1 MIQGFNTL
9 ELLIRYKNTLVNNI
23 ANLKQENHEQN
34 KIRECEKQLKP
45 VIEYIKINCQH
56 DIEID
61 YIDSM
66 KNGDYHTEM
75 IRYCTKCELT
85 L

>member
-1 MIQGFNTL
+1 MIHSSRRL
-9 ELLIRYKNTLVNNI
+9 EFLIKYKNMMINNI
-23 ANLKQENHEQN
+23 ANLKKKNQQQN
-34 KIRECEKQLKP
+34 KIQECEKHLKP
-45 VIEYIKINCQH
+45 VIEYIKTNCQH

-61 YIDSM
+61 YIDSI

-75 IRYCTKCELT
+75 IKYCTKCELT

>member
-1 MIQGFNTL
+1 MIRSSTRL
-9 ELLIRYKNTLVNNI
+9 EQLITYKNTLINNI
-23 ANLKQENHEQN
+23 ANLKQKNQEQN
-34 KIRECEKQLKP
+34 KIQECEKQLKP

-75 IRYCTKCELT
+75 IKYCTKCELT